1 MPRHYVAFFFKETFM
16 ALKSK
21 EWFFKKCLAEIKD
34 YGRFSHLAWS
44 LLQKGIGQ
52 SDGTRGHVA
61 QAVGVSQEFLAA
73 FPAHIATIRASDP
86 TLPFDVAANRRLQ
99 TDLTNWLAGQ
109 HGTFGR
115 AAYGYSYDT
124 FKRNTTA
131 TLGGTRRGGGG
142 ADDEFKR
149 VLRLMAEY
157 L

>member
-1 MPRHYVAFFFKETFM
+1 M

-21 EWFFKKCLAEIKD
+21 EWFFKKCLSEAKE

-44 LLQKGIGQ
+44 VLEKGIGQ
-52 SDGTRGHVA
+52 SDGTRGHVT
-61 QAVGVSQEFLAA
+61 QAIGVSQEFLGA
-73 FPAHIATIRASDP
+73 FPAHIATIRKSDP
-86 TLPFDVAANRRLQ
+86 TKPFDVAAHRRLQ
-99 TDLTNWLAGQ
+99 GDLTSWIASQ
-109 HGTFGR
+109 SGTFGR
-115 AAYGYSYDT
+115 ASYGYSYDS
-124 FKRNTTA
+124 FKRNTTP